1 MDELGPRAADVCK
14 RVAAGELRGRLQK
27 VLTLMEA
34 ADTRRELERRGN
46 TAKLALRIAE
56 TALVISY
63 LGS

>member
-1 MDELGPRAADVCK
+1 
-14 RVAAGELRGRLQK
+14 LQK

-34 ADTRRELERRGN
+34 ADARRELERRGN